1 MGCSTFLYLHLGN
14 PVPTEGKETYVS
26 SGCSLFVVDFGKGLS
41 YFGLGFQLL
50 VCATEEIHF
59 VPLSDTA
66 FDPHSRENTC
76 LIHGVCMLAD
86 VQEIKRITGRT
97 FT

>member
-1 MGCSTFLYLHLGN
+1 MSVLGAPFLWWILARVYPTLGWDSN
-14 PVPTEGKETYVS
+14 SWFVPPKKYN
-26 SGCSLFVVDFGKGLS
+26 
-41 YFGLGFQLL
+41 
-50 VCATEEIHF
+50 F

-66 FDPHSRENTC
+66 FDPHSRENIY
-76 LIHGVCMLAD
+76 LIGGVCMLAD